1 MDICSV
7 ITSFT
12 TGGAEMLVCNLS
24 RNFVAAGHQAS
35 VVALSHAEAVGN
47 SADSEKEIVARLR
60 ENGVDATIL
69 GLDGRRSM
77 LKGRRALG
85 RYLDEKRPDVLHL
98 HTARATLMAGLSG
111 TNIPLILTHHN
122 SRLSFSRHLYKVFDQ
137 FVFAYVGISPTC
149 ASQTRRHARRPVRLI
164 LNGAESSRAAG
175 VPRTAPGERPTII
188 AVGTISDQKD
198 YPALVAA
205 AKCLVPLLAAEDREF
220 TVQIIGGGEGLSGLE
235 DLVRTEGLDGKID
248 LLGVRSDV
256 PDLLKAAD
264 LFVNSSRYEGLSVAT
279 IEALMTGLPIVAT
292 DVPGNRDIVHES
304 ENGFL
309 VGGGDPAAF
318 AGAIAKVLSDDKL
331 YSQLSSGAL
340 NSSKNFTLE
349 RCAEEHLGLYEE
361 AVASRGAGRH
371 AA

>member
-47 SADSEKEIVARLR
+47 SPDSETQIQARLR

-85 RYLDEKRPDVLHL
+85 RYLEQKRPDVLHL

-111 TNIPLILTHHN
+111 TNVPLILTHHN

-164 LNGAESSRAAG
+164 LNGADVSRAARA
-175 VPRTAPGERPTII
+175 PRTAPGERPTII
-188 AVGTISDQKD
+188 AVGTISDQKN
-198 YPALVAA
+198 YSALVAA
-205 AKCLVPLLAAEDREF
+205 AKCLVPLLASANREF
-220 TVQIIGGGEGLSGLE
+220 TLQIIGGGEGLSELE
-235 DLVRTEGLDGKID
+235 ELVKKEELEGEID

-279 IEALMTGLPIVAT
+279 IEALMSGLPVIAT
-292 DVPGNRDIVHES
+292 DVPGNRDIVDDG
-304 ENGFL
+304 ENGLL
-309 VGGGDPAAF
+309 VAQGDPARF
-318 AGAIAKVLSDDKL
+318 AGAIAKALLDHEL
-331 YSQLSSGAL
+331 YSNLSSGAL

-349 RCAEEHLGLYEE
+349 RCAEEHLALYEE